1 MAVIEAIASTY
12 LEATSAAVEF
22 TGIPQ
27 TYEHLQL
34 RVSARDDGAG
44 SDYSEL
50 TLRFGPVGGSI
61 DTGNNYYHA
70 EMRGYSTTTSAEANV
85 GTHRLRMTFIAAP
98 NDDSAQFGGGI
109 IDILDYRNT
118 NKNTTVIWY
127 GGNAGAPTYPWLA
140 MGSGLWTGTG
150 AIDQISVAGYAHGSL
165 LRGSEFTLYGLN
177 SAN

>member
-1 MAVIEAIASTY
+1 MAVIEAIASAY
-12 LEATSAAVEF
+12 LEATATSVVF

-44 SDYSEL
+44 SDYSEV

-61 DTGNNYYHA
+61 DTGNNYYSKVMYAHN
-70 EMRGYSTTTSAEANV
+70 TTIGAEAQPV
-85 GTHRLRMTFIAAP
+85 ADRLRCTFIAAP
-98 NDDSAQFGGGI
+98 NDDAAQFGGGV
-109 IDILDYRNT
+109 IDIMDYRNT
-118 NKNTTVIWY
+118 NKNTSAIWH
-127 GGNAGAPTYPWLA
+127 GGNALAPTYPWIEF
-140 MGSGLWTGTG
+140 GGGLWDATG

-177 SAN
+177 SS

>member
-12 LEATSAAVEF
+12 LEATSAAVVF

-44 SDYSEL
+44 SDYSEV
-50 TLRFGPVGGSI
+50 TLRFGPVSGSI
-61 DTGNNYYHA
+61 DSNNNYYHA
-70 EMRGYSTTTSAEANV
+70 EMRGYSTTTSAEANT

-98 NDDSAQFGGGI
+98 NDDSAQFGGGT
-109 IDILDYRNT
+109 IDIFDYASAT
-118 NKNTTVIWY
+118 KMTTVCWY
-127 GGNAGAPTYPWLA
+127 GGNAHAPTYQWLA
-140 MGSGLWTGTG
+140 WGSGLWVGTG

-177 SAN
+177 SA

>member
-44 SDYSEL
+44 SDYSEV

-61 DTGNNYYHA
+61 DTGNNYYSA
-70 EMRGYSTTTSAEANV
+70 ETRGYNTTVSAGLSGA
-85 GTHRLRMTFIAAP
+85 THRIIATFIAAP
-98 NDDSAQFGGGI
+98 NDDAAQFGGGI

-118 NKNTTVIWY
+118 NKNTSVVWY
-127 GGNAGAPTYPWLA
+127 GGNAAAPSYPWTA
-140 MGSGLWTGTG
+140 FGSGLWDATG

-177 SAN
+177 SS